1 MTECLAFLDQWTEDP
16 NGVKPVFM
24 QYKDLLTSCEGRGD
38 ELQRSPGHHLFAAR
52 RGRGLRRDLFVMVD
66 VVDDDPAERWL
77 SVCFYDDQ
85 VSDPDE
91 LGDWAPEGLAGQDAR
106 CFCVDSAE
114 DESMVTF
121 TAERIREAFA
131 AAKACAGAKTPV

>member
-1 MTECLAFLDQWTEDP
+1 MTECLDFLDQWTEDP

-24 QYKDLLTSCEGRGD
+24 QYKDLLASCEGVGMSFNARPGITYSLRGAV
-38 ELQRSPGHHLFAAR
+38 EGSG
-52 RGRGLRRDLFVMVD
+52 RDLFVMVD
-66 VVDDDPAERWL
+66 VVDDDPADRWM

-91 LGDWAPEGLAGQDAR
+91 LGDWAPEGLAGHDAR
-106 CFCVDSAE
+106 CFIIDDAE
-114 DESMVTF
+114 DEAMVHF

-131 AAKACAGAKTPV
+131 AAKASAGAKTPA

>member
-1 MTECLAFLDQWTEDP
+1 MTECMAFIDQWTEDP
-16 NGVKPVFM
+16 NGVKPVFL
-24 QYKDLLTSCEGRGD
+24 QYKDLLASCEGAKLTFNARPNITYSLRGAV
-38 ELQRSPGHHLFAAR
+38 EGSG
-52 RGRGLRRDLFVMVD
+52 RDLFVMVD

-106 CFCVDSAE
+106 CFSIDSGDEAE
-114 DESMVTF
+114 MVAF
-121 TAERIREAFA
+121 TAERIREAFLA
-131 AAKACAGAKTPV
+131 AQQGAGAEASA